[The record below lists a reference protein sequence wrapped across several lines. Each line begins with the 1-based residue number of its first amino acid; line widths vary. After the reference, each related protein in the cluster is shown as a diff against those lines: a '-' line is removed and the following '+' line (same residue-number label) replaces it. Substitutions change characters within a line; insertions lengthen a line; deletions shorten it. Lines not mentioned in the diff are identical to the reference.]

1 MKQKFVGFIIWSLY
15 RLLRLT
21 WKVQLIEPATLI
33 QDRKEKKPYILS
45 HWHGDEMTLAWAAG
59 YYNVVTIVSN
69 SKDGN
74 IMDTFFKLNGGK
86 TTRGSSSQGGA
97 QALKN
102 LVSASKKMS
111 LSVSFAVDGPKGPIY
126 QIKPGIFQFYRLQ
139 PNIKYIYA
147 AGIVADRFWCFEKAW
162 NKAILP
168 KPFARLIIHW
178 QEFELDTQRIWDPRD
193 PTLAQNLMDAMHQSK
208 AVAQKILSLK

>member
-1 MKQKFVGFIIWSLY
+1 MKQKFFGFIIWIIY
-15 RLLRLT
+15 KLLWLT
-21 WKVQLIEPATLI
+21 WRIRVIEPESLVQL
-33 QDRKEKKPYILS
+33 RKQKKPFILS
-45 HWHGDEMTLAWAAG
+45 HWHGDEMTIAWAAG
-59 YYNVVTIVSN
+59 FYNIVTIVSN

-102 LVSASKKMS
+102 LVTASKNLD

-139 PNIKYIYA
+139 PNIKYIFA
-147 AGIVADRFWCFEKAW
+147 AGIVADRYWCFEKAW

-178 QEFELDTQRIWDPRD
+178 QEFELNENRQWDPRD
-193 PTLAQNLMDAMHQSK
+193 QTLAQNLMDAMHQSRSH
-208 AVAQKILSLK
+208 AQKILSSK